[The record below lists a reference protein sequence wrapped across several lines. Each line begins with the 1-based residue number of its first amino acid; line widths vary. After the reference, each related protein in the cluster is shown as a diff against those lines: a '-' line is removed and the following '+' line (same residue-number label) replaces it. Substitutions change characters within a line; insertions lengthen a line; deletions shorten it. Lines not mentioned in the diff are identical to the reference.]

1 LHDKYLTVVSI
12 REDPAYLSEPLIQTE
27 TFVWN
32 PFQGF
37 GGYKCESVPE
47 LPNRVGYVPHSLP
60 GENSL
65 LPEFSVMYG
74 VPEAAARGGAET
86 MYPEYK
92 KKLKGMV
99 IPPAKV
105 FENLKAEDKK

>member
-1 LHDKYLTVVSI
+1 
-12 REDPAYLSEPLIQTE
+12 
-27 TFVWN
+27 
-32 PFQGF
+32 
-37 GGYKCESVPE
+37 
-47 LPNRVGYVPHSLP
+47 
-60 GENSL
+60 
-65 LPEFSVMYG
+65 MYG